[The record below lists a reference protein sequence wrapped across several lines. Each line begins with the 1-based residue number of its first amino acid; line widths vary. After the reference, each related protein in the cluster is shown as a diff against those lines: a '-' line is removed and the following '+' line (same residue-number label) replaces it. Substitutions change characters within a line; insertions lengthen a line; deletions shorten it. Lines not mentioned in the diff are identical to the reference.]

1 MDLFPDL
8 DQIRIPRFEFPW
20 PAAVSSEAESVERE
34 VIQWALVH
42 RLIPDDRYRSR
53 IARTK
58 YGWLA
63 ARCYP
68 QADRE
73 LLQAAADYFLWFFLA
88 DDLFV
93 DRVDTI
99 TPSTISN
106 LTAMIDVLDF
116 DRLSPQPVY
125 GEVAWLDV
133 CRRLRRYLSA
143 EHFERFAQ
151 GMRLWASTAGLQI
164 LNHIQR
170 QPIAM
175 RHYETIRR
183 HTSGMNP
190 CLALADAANAGPV
203 SPEEYHSPAVHLL
216 RLHANNVVCWSNDIQ
231 SLIVEIRQPGQFKN
245 MVTIF
250 VAQGHS
256 LQKGINLTAE
266 RVCSEIE
273 AFSQLSQAVEARASR
288 ELSGY
293 ITGLKNWMRGYQDW
307 VDFDTGRY
315 AKTFAEQDSD
325 DRGIALQEQTYCA
338 NQAT

>member
-1 MDLFPDL
+1 MNPLSDL
-8 DQIRIPRFEFPW
+8 DQAHIPRFEFPW
-20 PAAVSSEAESVERE
+20 PAACSPAAESVEQE
-34 VIQWALVH
+34 MIEWALTQN
-42 RLIPDDRYRSR
+42 LIPDEHYLSR
-53 IARTK
+53 IVRTK

-68 QADRE
+68 NADRE
-73 LLQAAADYFLWFFLA
+73 LLQVAADYFLWFFLA

-93 DRVDTI
+93 DRVETV

-116 DRLSPQPVY
+116 DCLSPHPVY
-125 GEVAWLDV
+125 GESAWLDV

-143 EHFERFAQ
+143 EHFDRFAQ

-170 QPIAM
+170 QPLAM

-190 CLALADAANAGPV
+190 CLALADAANVGPV
-203 SPEEYHSPAVHLL
+203 TPDEYHGPAVHQL

-231 SLIVEIRQPGQFKN
+231 SLIVETRQPGQFKN

-250 VAQGHS
+250 AAQGHS
-256 LQKGINLTAE
+256 LQKGIDLTAE
-266 RVCSEIE
+266 RVRAEIE
-273 AFSQLSQAVEARASR
+273 AFSRLSQAVEARASR
-288 ELSGY
+288 EMSGY
-293 ITGLKNWMRGYQDW
+293 IAGLKNWMRGYQDW

-315 AKTFAEQDSD
+315 ATAFAEQDSD
-325 DRGIALQEQTYCA
+325 DRGIALPIA
-338 NQAT
+338 SVPRV